1 MTAIGLLQTIQD
13 TGLAVF
19 VREAEW
25 AYPLLE
31 TVHIFG
37 LGLLFGSIF
46 AYDLRVLGVQRSLP
60 LDALGHHLMPWVWT
74 GIMLNAV
81 SGVIMFMSDAVEPS
95 VKPALQVK
103 FALIVLAGINAAI
116 FQQHY
121 GAMAAA
127 WPTDMQTPIQSRAQ
141 AALSIALWL
150 SIITAWRTSNRTLPP
165 GVT

>member
-1 MTAIGLLQTIQD
+1 
-13 TGLAVF
+13 VN
-19 VREAEW
+19 
-25 AYPLLE
+25 YSNP
-31 TVHIFG
+31 HIF
-37 LGLLFGSIF
+37 FSI
-46 AYDLRVLGVQRSLP
+46 V
-60 LDALGHHLMPWVWT
+60 
-74 GIMLNAV
+74 
-81 SGVIMFMSDAVEPS
+81 
-95 VKPALQVK
+95 
-103 FALIVLAGINAAI
+103 ALIVLAGINAAI